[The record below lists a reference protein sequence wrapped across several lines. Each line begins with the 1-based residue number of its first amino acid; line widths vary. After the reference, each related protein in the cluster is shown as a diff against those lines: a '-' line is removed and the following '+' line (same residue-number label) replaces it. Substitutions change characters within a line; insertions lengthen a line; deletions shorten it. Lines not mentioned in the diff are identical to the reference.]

1 MFDFD
6 CFQPEPEP
14 ISKLK
19 TVLIFSMFIIGL
31 SGVFLI
37 AALLYHG

>member
-6 CFQPEPEP
+6 CFPAEPEP
-14 ISKLK
+14 FSKLK
-19 TVLIFSMFIIGL
+19 TVLIFCIVVIGL

-37 AALLYHG
+37 AALLYYG